1 MRKTEDKRDAGFGVV
16 GIISIVVVLVVIG
29 LVGWKVYEASKTK
42 TSNDSTSS
50 QTSNSGNATG
60 QTNSSTPP
68 ADTATYL
75 DIKELGVKVKLE
87 DGVKDATY
95 AVQTLDDGSLVA
107 RLSTQ
112 ALATAD
118 PACDASSGQLGALT
132 KSTTS
137 TDRFGNKLVP
147 DGQSIFKFGDNY
159 FTFAN
164 SQALCSEKV
173 RTTVGAA
180 QTAMRKSLTTLQ
192 LDQ

>member
-1 MRKTEDKRDAGFGVV
+1 MRGTETTKSGGFGIV
-16 GIISIVVVLVVIG
+16 GIISIVVVLAVLG
-29 LVGWKVYEASKTK
+29 LIGWKVYEASKVK
-42 TSNDSTSS
+42 TNKNSTSS
-50 QTSNSGNATG
+50 QTSNSGDTTG
-60 QTNSSTPP
+60 KTNSSTPP
-68 ADTATYL
+68 VDTATYL
-75 DIKELGVKVKLE
+75 DIKELGVKMKLE

-112 ALATAD
+112 ALAAAD

-132 KSTTS
+132 KSTTD

-147 DGQSIFKFGDNY
+147 DGKSTFKFGDNY

-180 QTAMRKSLTTLQ
+180 QTAMRQSLTTLQ